1 FLPGS
6 NRMVGFTREDCGTP
20 QQDAC
25 PAWIVDA
32 GMQREAHPSAI
43 AAFDEL
49 NLLVENDSGGVDVM
63 NALSGPVHTAGVDL
77 LRGPL
82 GVEETALTPIGAS
95 YVFRG
100 AAGVWDLGTLQV
112 PGADLLLPQPNGHAL
127 AWAGDA
133 LFHIESSST

>member
-1 FLPGS
+1 
-6 NRMVGFTREDCGTP
+6 
-20 QQDAC
+20 
-25 PAWIVDA
+25 
-32 GMQREAHPSAI
+32 
-43 AAFDEL
+43 
-49 NLLVENDSGGVDVM
+49 VM
-63 NALSGPVHTAGVDL
+63 NALSGAVHTAGVDL

-133 LFHIESSST
+133 LFHIAGSTTEVLSSGASRREAVLDGAVYLERTWSGCPGGPCTVLWRRVIGFDASEVPIARGQLIG